1 MISQASCLKCSSVQ
15 FHPIKIMYSQY
26 QVHNGLTLNIW
37 PLGYSWRIFFTISY
51 IGGVRWPKSSPLS
64 RPSPVTCRFVVELLS
79 AVIDTG
85 GLSFFEVTDRGSN
98 QHCASGIWPR
108 PPYIR
113 GVWPRPF
120 QNGVRVWPRPF
131 QNGVRTTPIN
141 TLLGEMT
148 ARGDSDEVKVAWFLV
163 ETNLKGT
170 IKSKERLKY
179 G

>member
-1 MISQASCLKCSSVQ
+1 MISQASCPKCSSVQ
-15 FHPIKIMYSQY
+15 FNPIKIMYSQY
-26 QVHNGLTLNIW
+26 QVHTGLTLNIW

-85 GLSFFEVTDRGSN
+85 DFLSSKLR
-98 QHCASGIWPR
+98 GIWPR
-108 PPYIR
+108 PFLKWRSYYTHKH
-113 GVWPRPF
+113 V
-120 QNGVRVWPRPF
+120 V
-131 QNGVRTTPIN
+131 
-141 TLLGEMT
+141 GEMT